1 MGMMID
7 LADPSV
13 TNPLDF
19 VEAFIDANEWAS
31 ERTGEDELAL
41 VVTGKWCDFN
51 VWVSWRP
58 EIGGLHFACV
68 FGNKFPT
75 GTHPELHSLLVL
87 ANEKLSVGHF
97 DLWAE
102 EQLLLFRHTLL
113 LGRDAELELEPLE
126 MLFEI
131 AFSEC
136 ERFYP
141 AVQLVLWGGKPA
153 RDAIEAAMMDCVGE
167 A

>member
-1 MGMMID
+1 MGMMIE
-7 LADPSV
+7 LASPAA

-31 ERTGEDELAL
+31 ERTDDDELA
-41 VVTGKWCDFN
+41 VAIAGKWCDFN
-51 VWVSWRP
+51 VWISWRQ

-68 FGNKFPT
+68 FGNKFPK
-75 GTHPELHSLLVL
+75 EKQKDLHSLLVL
-87 ANEKLSVGHF
+87 ANEQLSIGHF

-102 EQLLLFRHTLL
+102 ENMLLFRHALL
-113 LGRDAELELEPLE
+113 LGRDGELELDQLE
-126 MLFEI
+126 TLFEI

-141 AVQLVLWGGKPA
+141 AIQLVLWGGQSA
-153 RDAIEAAMMDCVGE
+153 EDAAAAALMECVGE